1 MITCR
6 TLGPVA
12 VTVDGVEAPPELLW
26 RKNVALLV
34 YLARSP
40 RRTRSREHLIGL
52 LWADKPETAARH
64 SLREAVHVLRGFAG
78 EARVETSGEQV
89 RLADD
94 AVELD
99 VDRLARLAGQG
110 DWPSAA
116 TLVTGEFLEGFSVP
130 EAPAFDDWLG
140 AERAEWRR
148 RSVDVLLRL
157 VQDLARTGHVADA
170 VAQGRRAL
178 ALDLHSE
185 SAAAAT
191 IHALALAGERTAA
204 LETYQAFAERL
215 SAEIG
220 AEPGESLRS
229 LSARVKEQ
237 REWRRPEVAAA
248 ASGAE
253 SRRSPLIG
261 REQTLGAVLGAW
273 DACRTERR
281 AVLAF
286 VEGDAGTGR
295 TRFADEVIARAR
307 LDGCA
312 TAVARAVPADQGEAW
327 SGAMGLARGGL
338 LEAPGIAAA
347 PAGALAVF
355 ATRIPEWGDRF
366 REARKVSPAG
376 PGQALAEVIRAAA
389 NEQPLLVVLD
399 DAQWCDRET
408 LLALDAVLRDLIH
421 QPLFVLITRAPH
433 PPREELDQL
442 CERIGRDLAGVAVRL
457 TPLDRDALRRLAAW
471 SLPTY
476 GDAELDRVARRVAV
490 DSAGLPLLAVELLH
504 AVALGLDIQA
514 AGGAR
519 AWPAEHRTLDQTMPG
534 DLPDA
539 VTAAIRVGFRR
550 LSKDA
555 QTVLAAASVL
565 GDRVPAVALGR
576 ATGLEAERLSAA
588 LDELEWERWLAAESR
603 GYSFVARVVRDA
615 VARDMLTAG
624 QRQRI
629 LEAAGLRAS
638 GAAGTP

>member
-116 TLVTGEFLEGFSVP
+116 ALVTGEFLEGFSVP

-170 VAQGRRAL
+170 VAQARRAL

-237 REWRRPEVAAA
+237 REWRLPEVRER
-248 ASGAE
+248 GARGSPTKS
-253 SRRSPLIG
+253 SRG
-261 REQTLGAVLGAW
+261 RGSTVA
-273 DACRTERR
+273 RPPS
-281 AVLAF
+281 
-286 VEGDAGTGR
+286 
-295 TRFADEVIARAR
+295 RAR
-307 LDGCA
+307 CPPIR
-312 TAVARAVPADQGEAW
+312 ARR
-327 SGAMGLARGGL
+327 GAAR
-338 LEAPGIAAA
+338 
-347 PAGALAVF
+347 
-355 ATRIPEWGDRF
+355 WG
-366 REARKVSPAG
+366 S
-376 PGQALAEVIRAAA
+376 RAAA
-389 NEQPLLVVLD
+389 C
-399 DAQWCDRET
+399 WRH
-408 LLALDAVLRDLIH
+408 RGS
-421 QPLFVLITRAPH
+421 
-433 PPREELDQL
+433 PPR
-442 CERIGRDLAGVAVRL
+442 RPVRSPCSRPAFRSGA
-457 TPLDRDALRRLAAW
+457 TA
-471 SLPTY
+471 S
-476 GDAELDRVARRVAV
+476 ARR
-490 DSAGLPLLAVELLH
+490 
-504 AVALGLDIQA
+504 
-514 AGGAR
+514 
-519 AWPAEHRTLDQTMPG
+519 
-534 DLPDA
+534 
-539 VTAAIRVGFRR
+539 
-550 LSKDA
+550 
-555 QTVLAAASVL
+555 
-565 GDRVPAVALGR
+565 GR
-576 ATGLEAERLSAA
+576 
-588 LDELEWERWLAAESR
+588 
-603 GYSFVARVVRDA
+603 
-615 VARDMLTAG
+615 
-624 QRQRI
+624 
-629 LEAAGLRAS
+629 
-638 GAAGTP
+638 